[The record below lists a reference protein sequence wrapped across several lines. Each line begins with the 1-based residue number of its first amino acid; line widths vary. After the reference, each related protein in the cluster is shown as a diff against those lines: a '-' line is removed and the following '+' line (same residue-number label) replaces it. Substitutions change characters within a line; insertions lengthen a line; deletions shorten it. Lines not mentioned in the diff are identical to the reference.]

1 LDVVVSFG
9 HRLIN
14 GLTRRVFV
22 ALSARL
28 APMISNH
35 QKGLAGSIK
44 AVERMPGSACG
55 SRVPANAA
63 GALPG
68 IAHLERSTNH
78 VAFPWE
84 NR

>member
-44 AVERMPGSACG
+44 PAAPNAGIVPQLTIEHLWPGVGEPERYA
-55 SRVPANAA
+55 
-63 GALPG
+63 
-68 IAHLERSTNH
+68 I
-78 VAFPWE
+78 
-84 NR
+84 

>member
-44 AVERMPGSACG
+44 RVERTATS
-55 SRVPANAA
+55 VPV
-63 GALPG
+63 LTR
-68 IAHLERSTNH
+68 LDL
-78 VAFPWE
+78 
-84 NR
+84 